1 MLHRTFL
8 SIQIPES
15 TKKTLLSYQEQW
27 SDLPAKWTGAENLHL
42 TLIFLGN
49 TSDQELL
56 EVITAIQRAVSKHQA
71 FSLNLSS
78 IVFGPLAA
86 KPKMVWALIDES
98 KELQSLH
105 KDLERE
111 FLETEKIAFTPE
123 NRAFSPHLTLAR
135 LHQTEIAQM
144 QQEEIPEVNEQIS
157 LAIPVES
164 IEIVESEL
172 KRTGPVYTTLQS
184 IPLS

>member
-111 FLETEKIAFTPE
+111 FLETEKIA
-123 NRAFSPHLTLAR
+123 
-135 LHQTEIAQM
+135 
-144 QQEEIPEVNEQIS
+144 
-157 LAIPVES
+157 
-164 IEIVESEL
+164 
-172 KRTGPVYTTLQS
+172 
-184 IPLS
+184 